1 MTKRRINDKI
11 KTFDV
16 NEIFGASVNERTD
29 ESLTWF
35 FVAKDNLSTAKLL
48 FENKK
53 YHHCVFFLQ
62 QSIECIIKGILIE
75 NKIVVNAQDFSHSPV
90 EALEQFYIQVGAG
103 NTEYCQYIRRE
114 MEDKVGFEERIT
126 HMAYIYNYF
135 MRQYFAALEKEA
147 PEDFSIDTNC
157 YSAIGLPKQCD
168 RNIAYWYVLR
178 CHYTNIFIFCIAIL
192 FSNTKQGKI
201 QQNTRYPMEENGKL
215 MPQDKYPETE
225 KIVNGLS
232 TIIPSFDS
240 ILKTILRES

>member
-1 MTKRRINDKI
+1 MTKQRINDNI
-11 KTFDV
+11 KTLDV
-16 NEIFGASVNERTD
+16 NEIFGVSVNERTD
-29 ESLTWF
+29 ESLSWF
-35 FVAKDNLSTAKLL
+35 FVAKDNLSSAKLL
-48 FENKK
+48 FDNKK

-75 NKIVVNAQDFSHSPV
+75 NKIIVNAQDFSHSPV
-90 EALEQFYIQVGAG
+90 DAFEQFYIQVGAG

-126 HMAYIYNYF
+126 HMACIYNFF

-147 PEDFSIDTNC
+147 PEDFYIDANC
-157 YSAIGLPKQCD
+157 FSAIGLPKQCD
-168 RNIAYWYVLR
+168 RNIAYWYLIR
-178 CHYTNIFIFCIAIL
+178 CHYTHIFIFCFAIL

-201 QQNTRYPMEENGKL
+201 QQNTRYPMEEDGNL
-215 MPQDKYPETE
+215 MPQDIYPETE

-240 ILKTILRES
+240 ILKTILCEG